1 MKYFCTFICLIA
13 SVNVQQIVADDQ
25 CIQKS
30 PCRCKFG
37 NGTGYDLSML
47 AKTLDGLDQNYIIT
61 PSIGTIKFFFHP
73 CTDITNPIDSGNY
86 SVSGTDNTVTVSLYQ
101 EIASY
106 FNSILFALGY
116 IFFQVA
122 YENQTIYSP
131 TNISNTHIILG
142 LAADAKFK
150 VQSDSDVN
158 LIYVL
163 KK

>member
-86 SVSGTDNTVTVSLYQ
+86 SVSGTDNTVTVCTKKSQPTLIRYYLLWVIFSSRLLTKIRLYTVRQ
-101 EIASY
+101 TFPILTSY
-106 FNSILFALGY
+106 
-116 IFFQVA
+116 
-122 YENQTIYSP
+122 
-131 TNISNTHIILG
+131 
-142 LAADAKFK
+142 
-150 VQSDSDVN
+150 
-158 LIYVL
+158 
-163 KK
+163 